1 MGGLKLTVH
10 PLFYAFGVYYALTGR
25 ILVFIIYTAC
35 AVMHEIG
42 HSIAAAS
49 AGYRLNRITLMP
61 FGAVVKGDIDGLKL
75 KDEIK
80 IALAGPFL
88 NLAVGLFLV
97 ACWWVFPVVYAFTD
111 TVCQA
116 NLSLALV
123 NLIPAFPLD
132 GGRVLSAAVALKWG
146 KGVSDAVCK
155 ITGAVISLLLL
166 ISFAVTAFS
175 ALNLSLLFFA
185 LFVCFG
191 AFGRAKDNKYIKLYT
206 AVWVKNLKRGATV
219 KRQAVDKSVS
229 VKKVMS
235 MLDETAVN
243 EIDVYE
249 NGKKMATLSP
259 NKLSSVIEKAD
270 LYSEIG
276 DYI

>member
-1 MGGLKLTVH
+1 MGGLKIAVH

-25 ILVFIIYTAC
+25 IIVFIIYTAC

-42 HSIAAAS
+42 HSIAAANT
-49 AGYRLNRITLMP
+49 GYRLDRITLMP

-88 NLAVGLFLV
+88 NLVVGLFLV
-97 ACWWVFPVVYAFTD
+97 ACWWIFPTLYAFTD

-116 NLSLALV
+116 NLSLALI

-146 KGVSDAVCK
+146 KSVSSAVCK
-155 ITGAVISLLLL
+155 ITGVAISLLLFLAFL
-166 ISFAVTAFS
+166 ITVFS
-175 ALNLSLLFFA
+175 GVNLSLLFFA

-191 AFGRAKDNKYIKLYT
+191 AFGKAKDNKYIKLYT
-206 AVWVKNLKRGATV
+206 AVWVKNLKRGAIV
-219 KRQAVDKSVS
+219 KRQAVDKSVL

-249 NGKKMATLSP
+249 KDKKVATLSP
-259 NKLSSVIEKAD
+259 RKLSFI
-270 LYSEIG
+270 I
-276 DYI
+276 